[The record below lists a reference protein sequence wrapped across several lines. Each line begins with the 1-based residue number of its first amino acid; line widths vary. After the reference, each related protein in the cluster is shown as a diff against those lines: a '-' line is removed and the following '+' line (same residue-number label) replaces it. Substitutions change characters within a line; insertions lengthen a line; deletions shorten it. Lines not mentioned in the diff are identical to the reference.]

1 MKRRTVLAA
10 ALAPLAHAA
19 ARAQPE
25 RWPARPVRWIVAY
38 PPGGVSDEISRAL
51 AGRLAERLG
60 VPVLIEHR
68 PGAGGNLA
76 MEALARGA
84 PDGHLLAF
92 SAISPLTL
100 SPLLGPVPYDP
111 LRDIAPVI
119 PVMQTPILVLGTSAL
134 DAADFAATLALARA
148 RPGRLRWASS
158 GLGTTGHLVVEL
170 VQQAAGLQFTH
181 VPYKGGGQQLTD
193 ALGGQFELL
202 SSNVAAAQ
210 LAHVRGGRLRA
221 LAVGAPA
228 RLDVLPDVPTLAELG
243 YARANR
249 VSLFGVFAPGRT
261 PRALVERLNAE
272 LAQVLAE
279 PAIRERLL
287 AVDNLPAGGS
297 ASEFARRIGEEARAN
312 RALLLRPGGAGR

>member
-19 ARAQPE
+19 ARAQPA

-119 PVMQTPILVLGTSAL
+119 PVMQTPVLVLGTSAL

-210 LAHVRGGRLRA
+210 LAHVRAGRLRA

-297 ASEFARRIGEEARAN
+297 ASAFALRIADEARAN
-312 RALLLRPGGAGR
+312 RTLLLRPGGGVR